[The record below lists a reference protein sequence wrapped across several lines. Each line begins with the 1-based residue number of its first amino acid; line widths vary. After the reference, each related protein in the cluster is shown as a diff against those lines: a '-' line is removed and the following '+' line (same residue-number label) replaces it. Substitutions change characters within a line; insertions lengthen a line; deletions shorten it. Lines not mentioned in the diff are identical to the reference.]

1 MIDQYKK
8 HMKQIEE
15 AFNQIKKNSGIDDLN

>member
-8 HMKQIEE
+8 HMKQIQE
-15 AFNQIKKNSGIDDLN
+15 AFNEIKKISGITDLN